1 MKITKILI
9 AVALAAS
16 ASMPIAAQSSIQ
28 NPMTQ
33 AVLAVYEE
41 ELRENPNDYNILMSR
56 ADEYY
61 RHDEYIRAL
70 ADVDK
75 VIQLA
80 PASEEDVRFRAY
92 VLRAGIYNET
102 KRPEQALQDLRA
114 AVEIDP
120 NSYNVVYQKA
130 NTEFMLGRYAE
141 ARLDFQKL
149 QRLNPRGTEAYIGLA
164 RVAVKENNLGTANEM
179 LASAVNL
186 DPNNAE
192 IYVRRASVRRMMG
205 DHNGAVDDLILAIS
219 SDNKHPRAMQE
230 LIDYGNT
237 NYPATMAGLSKAVSE
252 APQVG
257 MFRYIRAVRAQAHYH
272 YLAAINDY
280 QTILDERLYNYHGIY
295 ASIAECNYCL
305 GNYSEALDFV
315 DRALGMVRDNAGH
328 YVLRSKILRA
338 MGNYDEAVKAGA
350 AALAVDRN
358 NNDAL
363 IEMAL
368 GYVGI
373 KNYDEAS
380 NLISEA
386 ILNDAENPMYLML
399 RAWVFEKYLNKAAA
413 AEDLYNKVA
422 DMEHFYIDNPRSL
435 KGFAQLFLGQ
445 TELGKRW
452 MDNILDTVT
461 DYDGL
466 IHYYG
471 ACFYAQYGDMDRAME
486 LADKSLNLGYANYH
500 DWTEAIDGRVN
511 VAPLRDDLR
520 FLNMLHRHDAIF
532 GKESK
537 K

>member
-252 APQVG
+252 VEVIYVPTDNTAASNAELISNVCVPAGVPVVAGEEGICAGCGVATLSISYYDLGVATGKMAARILKGEDISTMPIEYAPN
-257 MFRYIRAVRAQAHYH
+257 F
-272 YLAAINDY
+272 
-280 QTILDERLYNYHGIY
+280 TKKYN
-295 ASIAECNYCL
+295 ASVCEQLNITVPE
-305 GNYSEALDFV
+305 
-315 DRALGMVRDNAGH
+315 
-328 YVLRSKILRA
+328 
-338 MGNYDEAVKAGA
+338 
-350 AALAVDRN
+350 
-358 NNDAL
+358 
-363 IEMAL
+363 
-368 GYVGI
+368 GYV
-373 KNYDEAS
+373 
-380 NLISEA
+380 A
-386 ILNDAENPMYLML
+386 IGE
-399 RAWVFEKYLNKAAA
+399 
-413 AEDLYNKVA
+413 
-422 DMEHFYIDNPRSL
+422 
-435 KGFAQLFLGQ
+435 
-445 TELGKRW
+445 
-452 MDNILDTVT
+452 
-461 DYDGL
+461 
-466 IHYYG
+466 
-471 ACFYAQYGDMDRAME
+471 
-486 LADKSLNLGYANYH
+486 
-500 DWTEAIDGRVN
+500 
-511 VAPLRDDLR
+511 
-520 FLNMLHRHDAIF
+520 
-532 GKESK
+532 
-537 K
+537 

>member
-179 LASAVNL
+179 LASIIA
-186 DPNNAE
+186 
-192 IYVRRASVRRMMG
+192 
-205 DHNGAVDDLILAIS
+205 
-219 SDNKHPRAMQE
+219 K
-230 LIDYGNT
+230 T
-237 NYPATMAGLSKAVSE
+237 K
-252 APQVG
+252 
-257 MFRYIRAVRAQAHYH
+257 RAQ
-272 YLAAINDY
+272 
-280 QTILDERLYNYHGIY
+280 
-295 ASIAECNYCL
+295 
-305 GNYSEALDFV
+305 F
-315 DRALGMVRDNAGH
+315 
-328 YVLRSKILRA
+328 
-338 MGNYDEAVKAGA
+338 
-350 AALAVDRN
+350 
-358 NNDAL
+358 
-363 IEMAL
+363 
-368 GYVGI
+368 
-373 KNYDEAS
+373 
-380 NLISEA
+380 
-386 ILNDAENPMYLML
+386 
-399 RAWVFEKYLNKAAA
+399 
-413 AEDLYNKVA
+413 
-422 DMEHFYIDNPRSL
+422 
-435 KGFAQLFLGQ
+435 
-445 TELGKRW
+445 
-452 MDNILDTVT
+452 
-461 DYDGL
+461 
-466 IHYYG
+466 
-471 ACFYAQYGDMDRAME
+471 
-486 LADKSLNLGYANYH
+486 
-500 DWTEAIDGRVN
+500 
-511 VAPLRDDLR
+511 
-520 FLNMLHRHDAIF
+520 
-532 GKESK
+532 
-537 K
+537 